1 MSTVRSTLRTR
12 IRDYLDEATANI
24 WSNTQ
29 LDTFITEEVNS
40 LPSKDIYLEEIW
52 STTLVKDQYDY
63 TLPSGT
69 IKIEKLERNDGT
81 TALPEWNELKGWDSY
96 AGTLYLNWRPSAA
109 DTIRALLKKSF
120 TAPTDDTTALDVP
133 DDKCEVVVWG
143 VVIRAYRRL
152 IGYLRGSQS
161 WDTVTKPS
169 DLQITVIQNWLRDA
183 KQHYHDLIQ
192 QYMTV
197 PRPKEID
204 MCS

>member
-1 MSTVRSTLRTR
+1 MSTLRTTLRTR

-29 LDTFITEEVNS
+29 LDTFISEEINS

-81 TALPEWNELKGWDSY
+81 AALPEWNELKGWDCY
-96 AGTLYLNWRPSAA
+96 AGALYLNWRPSAA
-109 DTIRALLKKSF
+109 DSIRALIKKSF

-143 VVIRAYRRL
+143 SVMRAYRRL

-161 WDTVTKPS
+161 WDTVTRPS
-169 DLQITVIQNWLRDA
+169 DLQITVIMQWLRDA